1 MRRRAFAML
10 IVLGV
15 LVVLLSVSASIA
27 RVRSTR
33 ALSAATHEDWI
44 DALTIANSTDDA
56 IRSWLAQESSA
67 VVLDPIAS
75 SPLVPVLNHNFIL
88 AGKPI
93 EIRVLAWDQC
103 GMQSAS
109 EHKDLPQVITGLDQ
123 IKASGSVYPDD
134 SHPDRIGSR
143 MATHNPIPGSDLRG
157 DSAIMV
163 NVNTTS
169 EQRLKNVFRALGTPL
184 PDQLLNARL
193 AGEHADTNSIR
204 ASQSDRYH
212 LVASSRVWSFRTN
225 VTVKRVRVSLWSV
238 YVKRGGTW
246 ALEQRIA
253 IPD

>member
-27 RVRSTR
+27 RARSTR
-33 ALSAATHEDWI
+33 SLAAATHADWV

-56 IRSWLAQESSA
+56 IRSWLARESSA
-67 VVLDPIAS
+67 VVLDPKAGA
-75 SPLVPVLNHNFIL
+75 PFVRVLDHNFIV

-103 GMQSAS
+103 GMPSTS
-109 EHKDLPQVITGLDQ
+109 EIDDLPQDITGLDQ
-123 IKASGSVYPDD
+123 ISTSGSVYPDD
-134 SHPDRIGSR
+134 THPDRLGSR
-143 MATHNPIPGSDLRG
+143 MATHNPIPGSDRRT

-163 NVNTTS
+163 NVNTAS
-169 EQRLKNVFRALGTPL
+169 EQRLEDVFRTLGTPL
-184 PDQLLNARL
+184 SDQILNARR
-193 AGEHADTNSIR
+193 AGERADTNSIR
-204 ASQSDRYH
+204 ASRSDRYH
-212 LVASSRVWSFRTN
+212 LIATSRVWSFRTD
-225 VTVKRVRVSLWSV
+225 VTVDRVRVSLWSV